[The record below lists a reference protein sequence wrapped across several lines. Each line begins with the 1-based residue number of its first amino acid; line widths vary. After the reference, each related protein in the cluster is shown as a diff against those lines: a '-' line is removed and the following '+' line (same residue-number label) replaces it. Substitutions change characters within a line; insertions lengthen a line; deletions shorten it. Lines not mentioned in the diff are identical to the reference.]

1 MPKIGGLT
9 MYNKNIDTVMTEKKE
24 QIKEL
29 EQKIYELKKCMV
41 LDQFDRKKKDAG
53 WTQLEW
59 KLNEMLSM
67 QKLICKYEAQWTMLK
82 KCYFDAC

>member
-1 MPKIGGLT
+1 
-9 MYNKNIDTVMTEKKE
+9 MYDKNIDTVMTEKKE

-41 LDQFDRKKKDAG
+41 LDQFDRKTKGNGSG

-59 KLNEMLSM
+59 KLNEMLHL
-67 QKLICKYEAQWTMLK
+67 QKLICKYEAQWAMLK